1 MRIGQLA
8 IALVAG
14 SAMTAGLLLAAQ
26 LAWGPGAD
34 GGTPAPGPAPGS
46 AQEAASEPVA
56 AVELPPAPLP
66 DTIRNVAP
74 DGILPP
80 PPVSGPLTRVASRA
94 PERPVQEVPEEIS
107 FRRPVVLDAGT
118 LRMKRLTVRLAG
130 LDAPALAETCP
141 SRLGGTWPCGMR
153 ARTALRAFV
162 RRRAVTC
169 EDMVEIAPG
178 LVSARC
184 RRQDEDLSAWM
195 VQQGWARPGEGAGA
209 EMRAAAEAARDA
221 RKGIWQLEQRPPAP
235 TTKSA
240 APAAATPEAPFAGEG
255 DGLEDLGGGV
265 DIVDTPWFPGAQ
277 MPDEAQP
284 ADP

>member
-8 IALVAG
+8 VALVAG
-14 SAMTAGLLLAAQ
+14 SAMTGGLLLAAQ

-34 GGTPAPGPAPGS
+34 GGTPAPDS
-46 AQEAASEPVA
+46 AQEVTSEPVA
-56 AVELPPAPLP
+56 AVALPPAPLP

-118 LRMKRLTVRLAG
+118 LRMKRLTVRLAD
-130 LDAPALAETCP
+130 LDAPALKETCP

-195 VQQGWARPGEGAGA
+195 VRQGWARPGEGAG
-209 EMRAAAEAARDA
+209 EDMRAAAEAARDA

-235 TTKSA
+235 ATGRA
-240 APAAATPEAPFAGEG
+240 APDAATPEAPLAGEA
-255 DGLEDLGGGV
+255 DGLEDFDGGV
-265 DIVDTPWFPGAQ
+265 DIVDTPWFPGAEGS
-277 MPDEAQP
+277 DETQ
-284 ADP
+284 ADRP